1 MLQYAFAPNA
11 RSYGCLVI
19 DASRASC
26 SERGEGGVGERS
38 PVALPIL
45 IALTQSAATRR
56 LCGAAAIIAYFA
68 ALIFNLKLLS
78 DIGAAETL
86 LIDKLQCNLRLMQ
99 IYNESKRKRDLE
111 KERGGGRGSQIN

>member
-1 MLQYAFAPNA
+1 M
-11 RSYGCLVI
+11 
-19 DASRASC
+19 
-26 SERGEGGVGERS
+26 
-38 PVALPIL
+38 ALPIL

-68 ALIFNLKLLS
+68 ALIFNLKLLN

-99 IYNESKRKRDLE
+99 IYNENKRKREIEKE
-111 KERGGGRGSQIN
+111 KERGVGEVVKSIKV

>member
-1 MLQYAFAPNA
+1 MQ
-11 RSYGCLVI
+11 R
-19 DASRASC
+19 
-26 SERGEGGVGERS
+26 EGEGGVRERS

-45 IALTQSAATRR
+45 IALTLSAATRR
-56 LCGAAAIIAYFA
+56 LCGAATIIAYFA

-99 IYNESKRKRDLE
+99 IYNERKRDIE

>member
-19 DASRASC
+19 DASRACC

-78 DIGAAETL
+78 DIGAAGDAFNRQTA
-86 LIDKLQCNLRLMQ
+86 MQ
-99 IYNESKRKRDLE
+99 FK
-111 KERGGGRGSQIN
+111 INADIQRE